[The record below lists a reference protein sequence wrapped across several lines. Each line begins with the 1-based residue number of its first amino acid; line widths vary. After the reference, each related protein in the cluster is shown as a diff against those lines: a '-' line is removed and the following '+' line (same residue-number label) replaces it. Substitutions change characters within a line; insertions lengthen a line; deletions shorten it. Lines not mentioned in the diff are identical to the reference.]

1 MKKNAVVLGFS
12 GRTSG
17 TPSPCCPGGT
27 PKISGLRIFEK
38 LKKKQNLLYQT
49 FMTQI
54 EIMIYQDML
63 LKIIL

>member
-38 LKKKQNLLYQT
+38 LKKKAKSVISN
-49 FMTQI
+49 FH
-54 EIMIYQDML
+54 DSD
-63 LKIIL
+63 